1 MSEPPTARIEAVSD
15 SYFNETLTDPY
26 RWMENSQDP
35 HWWPYLHAQNNHTR
49 ATLDGLPQR
58 AALQARIEQ
67 ISGCMADTGRVQRC
81 GARIF
86 FQQRAAL
93 ADTAKLLLREAGQDR
108 VLVDPAGIEPSSGH
122 FSIDWWNASPDG
134 SHVAYGISRDG
145 SEDSVL
151 HVLRVD
157 DGRDL
162 GIRIPGTALAEPQ
175 WRDDGSGF
183 FYTQLTGKLGTPE
196 RFLDSQVRFHRL
208 GADPQ
213 SDPVVMRRGLVPGL
227 DYDRALMPFVKT
239 YAGSA
244 HVLLWLTDVRPEA
257 RVFIADADAAQT
269 GHARW
274 TPVADFDNEI
284 TGAVLAGD
292 VLTLLATSSHP
303 RGRLL
308 RTSASSPDFASAVE
322 ILPEGSL
329 VIEALA
335 QAKDALYLKMMDGG
349 LSRLHRLN
357 QTGAT
362 DVTLP
367 FDGAIGDITADG
379 RQDGVL
385 LRLTN
390 WLTPPGIWSVGA
402 DGTVSDT
409 GLAPTPPIDL
419 SGFEAQRLFAKA
431 ADGTRI
437 PYSLVMR
444 RDLVRDGSNPAFV
457 SAYGSYGDTAY
468 QPSFAGRLLAL
479 IESGF
484 VVGYAHV
491 RGGGEFGRAWHRA
504 GQLDQKPNS
513 WRDLIAVC
521 DDMCEKSFASP
532 ARLAIGGRSAG
543 GVVVGRA
550 MTERP
555 ELFAALVCEV
565 GWFNPLRY
573 VAEQNSFGEEPEWGS
588 LRNEAGYRALKS
600 IDSYQSVQDGRAYPA
615 VLLTTGITDPRVA
628 PFHAAKM
635 AARLQAASS
644 SGKPVLLRVDFDAGH
659 GIGSTRSQQDRAAAD
674 MFAFLIWQ
682 TSGSLEGE
690 NAVFFEKKNQKTF
703 ASLGSAL
710 PERRKRK

>member
-1 MSEPPTARIEAVSD
+1 MSEPPTARIEAVAD
-15 SYFNETLTDPY
+15 RYFGETVNDPY
-26 RWMENSQDP
+26 RWMENSRDP
-35 HWWPYLHAQNNHTR
+35 DWQPYLHAQNDHTR
-49 ATLDGLPQR
+49 ATLDRLPHR

-67 ISGCMADTGRVQRC
+67 ISAAMDDTGRVQRC

-86 FQQRAAL
+86 LQQRDAL
-93 ADTAKLLLREAGQDR
+93 AGTAKLLVREAGHNR
-108 VLVDPAGIEPSSGH
+108 VLVDPAGMELPAGH
-122 FSIDWWNASPDG
+122 YSIDWWNASPDG
-134 SHVAYGISRDG
+134 SHVAYGVSHNG
-145 SEDSVL
+145 SEDSIL
-151 HVLRVD
+151 HVLRVE
-157 DGRDL
+157 DGNDL

-175 WRDDGSGF
+175 WLDDGSGF
-183 FYTQLTGKLGTPE
+183 FYNQLTGALGTPE

-208 GADPQ
+208 DTDAQTDL
-213 SDPVVMRRGLVPGL
+213 VVMRRGLVAGL
-227 DYDRALMPFVKT
+227 DYDRALIPHVKT
-239 YAGSA
+239 FSGST

-257 RVFIADADAAQT
+257 RIFVADAEAART
-269 GHARW
+269 GCACW
-274 TPVADFDNEI
+274 TPVADFEDEI

-292 VLTLLATSSHP
+292 VLTLLATGAHP

-308 RTSASSPDFASAVE
+308 RTSAVSPDFAGAAE
-322 ILPEGSL
+322 ILPEGPL

-335 QAKDALYLKMMDGG
+335 QARDALYLKMMDGG

-357 QTGAT
+357 AAGAT
-362 DVTLP
+362 DVALP
-367 FDGAIGDITADG
+367 FDGAIGDIHADG
-379 RQDGVL
+379 REDGVL

-390 WLTPPGIWSVGA
+390 WLTAPGIWSVGA

-409 GLAPTPPIDL
+409 GLAPIPSIDV
-419 SGFEAQRLFAKA
+419 SGFEALRLFANA
-431 ADGTRI
+431 ADGTSI
-437 PYSLVMR
+437 PYSLLMR

-468 QPSFAGRLLAL
+468 QPSFAGRMLAL
-479 IESGF
+479 IEAGF

-521 DDMCEKSFASP
+521 EDMCQNAFTAP

-555 ELFAALVCEV
+555 ELFTAVVCEV

-588 LRNEAGYRALKS
+588 LGDEAGYQALKS

-635 AARLQAASS
+635 TARLQAASS

-659 GIGSTRSQQDRAAAD
+659 GIGSTRSQRDRAAAD
-674 MFAFLIWQ
+674 IFAFLIW
-682 TSGSLEGE
+682 TARGSLERE
-690 NAVFFEKKNQKTF
+690 KAVLF
-703 ASLGSAL
+703 
-710 PERRKRK
+710 